1 MRDDLAYVSFL
12 FFSES
17 PCGIAFDVVTA
28 AGDFISVTGEEDKEE
43 DVNVVVT
50 SDGTVVWI
58 PRVTYHVT
66 CAESDGKINCNL
78 RYVCID
84 P

>member
-1 MRDDLAYVSFL
+1 
-12 FFSES
+12 
-17 PCGIAFDVVTA
+17 
-28 AGDFISVTGEEDKEE
+28 VTGEEDKEE